1 MQYFAPF
8 TLPAGKQTVKAMAV
22 SKYVLFIG
30 LAFEKKTFVSSIF
43 INLIFAS
50 LSLKAWQVANLTIV
64 TKLKFTQKTYAAFV
78 QCLLGD

>member
-30 LAFEKKTFVSSIF
+30 LAVKKLLFHVSFLNPI
-43 INLIFAS
+43 LAS
-50 LSLKAWQVANLTIV
+50 LSLKAWQVPNLAV
-64 TKLKFTQKTYAAFV
+64 
-78 QCLLGD
+78 